1 MSRKDSISLL
11 LHNAGLAI
19 SNGRSD
25 PIIAP
30 ALAGYGFDD
39 GRFQAGADLLAHA
52 RALHDAQISAYAAQV
67 GATAALNQA
76 WQAADRTYAQHR
88 QLAKL
93 ALGKTGGHGAAILL
107 HERRKLPLNGWLVQA
122 GVFYSNALGSPE
134 ILAALAQYNLTS
146 EELRAGETAVAH
158 IQDLE
163 AAQERAKS
171 AAQHAT
177 RSRDVALN
185 ALTAWLSEY
194 RTLAR
199 LALTGPHAQLLE
211 SLGFGVVA

>member
-19 SNGRSD
+19 SNGRGD

-30 ALAGYGFDD
+30 ALAALGFDD
-39 GRFQAGADLLAHA
+39 GRFQEGADLLAQA
-52 RALHDAQISAYAAQV
+52 RDRHDAQIHAYARQQ
-67 GATAALNQA
+67 GATAARNQA

-93 ALGKTGGHGAAILL
+93 ALGKTGDQGTAILL
-107 HERRKLPLNGWLVQA
+107 HERRVLRLNGWLVQA

-171 AAQHAT
+171 TAQHAT